1 MKNLKFIDKDRFP
14 IVSTRRKLK
23 EIIALLDKSGCETV
37 FVVNHNN
44 NQFAGF
50 ITDKEI
56 RKTLLKGNYSP
67 EMQAVELMNTRPV
80 ALRIDSLDHSGCEIC
95 LASDF
100 NLKHL
105 PVVDDENRLLKILAT
120 GIKTNKPACYDNNV
134 VIMAGGKGKRLL
146 PLTRFIPKPLVPFG
160 GTTMIEK
167 IMNHYEDDGFHNFII
182 SINYK
187 GDVVKDYL
195 QKLAY
200 NVSYVEED
208 FFRGTA
214 GSLSHLKE
222 NNLKKP
228 VFVSNCDTLLG
239 INFSDVLAQHKK
251 MKSDLTIVAL
261 RKIVRF
267 DYGVINFDEEL
278 EQYKGFSEK
287 PVNSFLINTGN
298 YILNPEIISLIGD
311 DEVIDMPDLIDRAK
325 EHNYN
330 IKLYISQ
337 SDMLDIGR
345 WEEYR
350 NFL

>member
-1 MKNLKFIDKDRFP
+1 VKNLKFINKERFP
-14 IVSTRRKLK
+14 IVSTKRKLK
-23 EIIALLDKSGCETV
+23 EIIALLDRSGYETV
-37 FVVNHNN
+37 FVVNHDNKK
-44 NQFAGF
+44 FAGF

-80 ALRIDSLDHSGCEIC
+80 ALRINSLESNCPQVCPGSE
-95 LASDF
+95 F

-120 GIKTNKPACYDNNV
+120 GIKTFKPARYNNSV

-167 IMNHYEDDGFHNFII
+167 IMNHYQDDGFHNFII

-187 GDVVKDYL
+187 GEAVKNYL
-195 QKLAY
+195 EKLSY
-200 NVSYVEED
+200 KVSYVEED

-222 NNLKKP
+222 HDLNEP

-239 INFSDVLAQHKK
+239 INFSDVLVQHKL

-267 DYGVINFDEEL
+267 DYGVINFDEEGG
-278 EQYKGFSEK
+278 QYKGFSEK
-287 PVNSFLINTGN
+287 PVNKFLINTGN
-298 YILNPEIISLIGD
+298 YILNPEIIKLIGD

-325 EHNYN
+325 EHDYN
-330 IKLYISQ
+330 IRLYISQ

>member
-1 MKNLKFIDKDRFP
+1 VKNLKYIDKSRFP

-23 EIIALLDKSGCETV
+23 EIIALLDKSGYETV
-37 FVVNHNN
+37 FVVNHDNK
-44 NQFAGF
+44 QFAGY

-67 EMQAVELMNTRPV
+67 DMQAVELMNTRPV
-80 ALRIDSLDHSGCEIC
+80 ALRFNSLAQNSSEVFISSR
-95 LASDF
+95 A

-105 PVVDDENRLLKILAT
+105 PIVDDENRLLKILAT
-120 GIKTNKPACYDNNV
+120 GIKANKPARYNNSV

-167 IMNHYEDDGFHNFII
+167 IMNHYEDDGFHNFVI

-187 GDVVKDYL
+187 GDAVKDYL

-200 NVSYVEED
+200 NVSYLEED

-222 NNLKKP
+222 RNLKEP
-228 VFVSNCDTLLG
+228 LFVSNCDTLLG
-239 INFSDVLAQHKK
+239 INFSDVLARHKL
-251 MKSDLTIVAL
+251 MRSDLTIVAL

-278 EQYKGFSEK
+278 DKYKGFAEK
-287 PVNSFLINTGN
+287 PVNKFLINTGN
-298 YILNPEIISLIGD
+298 YILNPEIINLIGD

-325 EHNYN
+325 EHNFN

>member
-1 MKNLKFIDKDRFP
+1 MKNLKYIDKSRFP

-23 EIIALLDKSGCETV
+23 EIIALLDKSGYETV
-37 FVVNHNN
+37 FVLNHDNKR
-44 NQFAGF
+44 FAGF

-67 EMQAVELMNTRPV
+67 DMQAFELMNTRPI
-80 ALRIDSLDHSGCEIC
+80 ALKINSLEQKQSEIF
-95 LASDF
+95 AFSQAG
-100 NLKHL
+100 LKHL
-105 PVVDDENRLLKILAT
+105 PVLDEENRLLKILAT
-120 GIKTNKPACYDNNV
+120 GLKSKKPARYDNRV

-187 GDVVKDYL
+187 GDAVKDYL

-200 NVSYVEED
+200 KVSYVEED

-214 GSLSHLKE
+214 GSLSHLRERDLKE
-222 NNLKKP
+222 P

-239 INFSDVLAQHKK
+239 INFSDVLARHKL

-267 DYGVINFDEEL
+267 DYGVIKFDEEH
-278 EQYKGFSEK
+278 EQYKGFAEK
-287 PVNSFLINTGN
+287 PIEQFLINTGN
-298 YILNPEIISLIGD
+298 YILNPEIINLIGR

-325 EHNYN
+325 EHDFN